1 MAVGTSPRQSAKRA
15 ASHSTDVHFIADL
28 ITPVSCLLVL
38 WGVLAAVLLSGAP
51 DRLHW
56 LGSAMRGH
64 RALVGSTVL
73 AGTGLIV
80 VLVAALLMNRFAR
93 RVERAAEG
101 RVAAAQR
108 GAYEQAA
115 AAEAAEA
122 ALRNGFRQIL
132 ASLGRRNQSL
142 LHRQLRII
150 DTLEQQAS
158 SPAALAELFTLDH
171 LTTRMRRH
179 AESLTVLSGAA
190 PGRSWSGPVP
200 IIDVMRAAA
209 AEVEDYT
216 RVTVISDAEEA
227 VAAVAVTD
235 MIHLLAELIENATLF
250 SPSSTRVEIRA
261 ERVANGFAVEVT
273 DRGLGIPADQLRELN
288 AQLAEPLDVG
298 LADADRLGLFVA
310 GRLAA
315 RHGVHVALGPSP
327 YLGTKAVVVLPDA
340 IVVSDPADPG
350 RLRRT
355 PAGRLHPAQPART
368 AGALADRS
376 GPAGTGRGRRR
387 RPGRGAGGQAG
398 PGRPARPAAA
408 GAARQPA
415 GRRRRPGGDAGR
427 RASPGTSRSRPPP
440 RTTRAAWRPR
450 CRAAGTGAGIRS
462 RPPPADRPGPP
473 DRRRPDRRRRT
484 DAGLTTPA
492 LTTPASTTL
501 PITRRHDGWDGR
513 WERARARPR
522 LAARRSGRPGT
533 GFPPGRDS
541 FPRRPAHRQLERS
554 DPRRRGSSV
563 GGRGGRAEPR
573 GGHRRPLRGRARTAD
588 DHRARARDP
597 VRHRGGRGQL
607 PGGALPGRRRRRR
620 RRLRDGHAGKTGPA
634 ASSGVAE
641 IPGHASSRPS
651 DHSARWRQMAR
662 AQLRPRGA
670 TVRSDRRSNRA
681 RGRRGPRPHRR
692 RGRHRAASGHRKPSA
707 RHPSTG
713 GFSPCAS
720 SRSRWPTSRR
730 TPRCRWAWCAC

>member
-15 ASHSTDVHFIADL
+15 PSHSTEVHFIADL

-38 WGVLAAVLLSGAP
+38 WGVLAGVVLSGAP

-64 RALVGSTVL
+64 RALIGSTVL

-93 RVERAAEG
+93 RVQREAEG
-101 RVAAAQR
+101 RVAASQRRAQ
-108 GAYEQAA
+108 EQAV
-115 AAEAAEA
+115 AAESAEA

-158 SPAALAELFTLDH
+158 SPGALAELFTLDH

-179 AESLTVLSGAA
+179 AESLTVLSGTA

-288 AQLAEPLDVG
+288 AQLSEPLDVG

-315 RHGVHVALGPSP
+315 RHGVHVSLAPSP
-327 YLGTKAVVVLPDA
+327 YLGIKAVVVLPEA
-340 IVVSDPADPG
+340 IVVSETADQGGYGDYVRGDSTLLNLRAPQVLALTDPVQQEPG
-350 RLRRT
+350 DSGGLGQAAAAAPAPAALHGLPQRVRPDSQPGNDGAGGAANPEAIPRQAPVEAPT
-355 PAGRLHPAQPART
+355 PDDARSLAASLQSSWHRSRGAQSPPLPT
-368 AGALADRS
+368 
-376 GPAGTGRGRRR
+376 RGRR
-387 RPGRGAGGQAG
+387 PDEGYED
-398 PGRPARPAAA
+398 
-408 GAARQPA
+408 
-415 GRRRRPGGDAGR
+415 DADNEE
-427 RASPGTSRSRPPP
+427 A
-440 RTTRAAWRPR
+440 
-450 CRAAGTGAGIRS
+450 
-462 RPPPADRPGPP
+462 
-473 DRRRPDRRRRT
+473 
-484 DAGLTTPA
+484 
-492 LTTPASTTL
+492 
-501 PITRRHDGWDGR
+501 
-513 WERARARPR
+513 
-522 LAARRSGRPGT
+522 
-533 GFPPGRDS
+533 
-541 FPRRPAHRQLERS
+541 
-554 DPRRRGSSV
+554 
-563 GGRGGRAEPR
+563 
-573 GGHRRPLRGRARTAD
+573 
-588 DHRARARDP
+588 
-597 VRHRGGRGQL
+597 
-607 PGGALPGRRRRRR
+607 
-620 RRLRDGHAGKTGPA
+620 
-634 ASSGVAE
+634 
-641 IPGHASSRPS
+641 
-651 DHSARWRQMAR
+651 
-662 AQLRPRGA
+662 
-670 TVRSDRRSNRA
+670 
-681 RGRRGPRPHRR
+681 
-692 RGRHRAASGHRKPSA
+692 
-707 RHPSTG
+707 
-713 GFSPCAS
+713 
-720 SRSRWPTSRR
+720 
-730 TPRCRWAWCAC
+730 

>member
-38 WGVLAAVLLSGAP
+38 WGVLAGVVLSGVP

-93 RVERAAEG
+93 RVQREAEG
-101 RVAAAQR
+101 RVAASQR

-158 SPAALAELFTLDH
+158 SPSALAELFTLDH

-315 RHGVHVALGPSP
+315 RHGVHVSLSPSP
-327 YLGTKAVVVLPDA
+327 YLGTKAMVVLPDA
-340 IVVSDPADPG
+340 IVVSETADQG
-350 RLRRT
+350 GLRRT
-355 PAGRLHPAQPART
+355 PARRLRPAQPARP
-368 AGALADRS
+368 AGALADRPDPARNRARPTRAARPRPRPPGRPGALHGLPQRVRPDS
-376 GPAGTGRGRRR
+376 QPRATTPTGPTSARGHPQA
-387 RPGRGAGGQAG
+387 RPGRSPHPRRRAQPGGLAAEQLAPE
-398 PGRPARPAAA
+398 PGRAAARPAAD
-408 GAARQPA
+408 RA
-415 GRRRRPGGDAGR
+415 GRRPDDGYEDDADNEE
-427 RASPGTSRSRPPP
+427 A
-440 RTTRAAWRPR
+440 
-450 CRAAGTGAGIRS
+450 
-462 RPPPADRPGPP
+462 
-473 DRRRPDRRRRT
+473 
-484 DAGLTTPA
+484 
-492 LTTPASTTL
+492 
-501 PITRRHDGWDGR
+501 
-513 WERARARPR
+513 
-522 LAARRSGRPGT
+522 
-533 GFPPGRDS
+533 
-541 FPRRPAHRQLERS
+541 
-554 DPRRRGSSV
+554 
-563 GGRGGRAEPR
+563 
-573 GGHRRPLRGRARTAD
+573 
-588 DHRARARDP
+588 
-597 VRHRGGRGQL
+597 
-607 PGGALPGRRRRRR
+607 
-620 RRLRDGHAGKTGPA
+620 
-634 ASSGVAE
+634 
-641 IPGHASSRPS
+641 
-651 DHSARWRQMAR
+651 
-662 AQLRPRGA
+662 
-670 TVRSDRRSNRA
+670 
-681 RGRRGPRPHRR
+681 
-692 RGRHRAASGHRKPSA
+692 
-707 RHPSTG
+707 
-713 GFSPCAS
+713 
-720 SRSRWPTSRR
+720 
-730 TPRCRWAWCAC
+730 

>member
-15 ASHSTDVHFIADL
+15 PSHSTEVHFIADL

-38 WGVLAAVLLSGAP
+38 WGVLAGVVLSGAP

-64 RALVGSTVL
+64 RALIGSTVL

-93 RVERAAEG
+93 RVQREAEG
-101 RVAAAQR
+101 RVAASQR
-108 GAYEQAA
+108 RAEEQAV
-115 AAEAAEA
+115 AAESAEA

-158 SPAALAELFTLDH
+158 SPSALAELFTLDH

-179 AESLTVLSGAA
+179 AESLTVLSGTA

-288 AQLAEPLDVG
+288 AQLSEPLDVG

-315 RHGVHVALGPSP
+315 RHGVHVSLAPSP
-327 YLGTKAVVVLPDA
+327 YLGIKAVVVLPEA
-340 IVVSDPADPG
+340 IVVSETADQGGYGDYVRGDSTLLNLRAPQVLALTDPVQQEPG
-350 RLRRT
+350 DSGGLGQAAAAAPAPAALHGLPQRVRPDSQPGNDGAGGAANPEAIPRQAPVEAPT
-355 PAGRLHPAQPART
+355 PDDARSLAASLQSSWHRSRGAQSPPLPT
-368 AGALADRS
+368 
-376 GPAGTGRGRRR
+376 RGRR
-387 RPGRGAGGQAG
+387 PDEGYED
-398 PGRPARPAAA
+398 
-408 GAARQPA
+408 
-415 GRRRRPGGDAGR
+415 DADNEE
-427 RASPGTSRSRPPP
+427 A
-440 RTTRAAWRPR
+440 
-450 CRAAGTGAGIRS
+450 
-462 RPPPADRPGPP
+462 
-473 DRRRPDRRRRT
+473 
-484 DAGLTTPA
+484 
-492 LTTPASTTL
+492 
-501 PITRRHDGWDGR
+501 
-513 WERARARPR
+513 
-522 LAARRSGRPGT
+522 
-533 GFPPGRDS
+533 
-541 FPRRPAHRQLERS
+541 
-554 DPRRRGSSV
+554 
-563 GGRGGRAEPR
+563 
-573 GGHRRPLRGRARTAD
+573 
-588 DHRARARDP
+588 
-597 VRHRGGRGQL
+597 
-607 PGGALPGRRRRRR
+607 
-620 RRLRDGHAGKTGPA
+620 
-634 ASSGVAE
+634 
-641 IPGHASSRPS
+641 
-651 DHSARWRQMAR
+651 
-662 AQLRPRGA
+662 
-670 TVRSDRRSNRA
+670 
-681 RGRRGPRPHRR
+681 
-692 RGRHRAASGHRKPSA
+692 
-707 RHPSTG
+707 
-713 GFSPCAS
+713 
-720 SRSRWPTSRR
+720 
-730 TPRCRWAWCAC
+730 

>member
-1 MAVGTSPRQSAKRA
+1 MAVGTSPRQSAERA

-28 ITPVSCLLVL
+28 ITPVSCLLVV
-38 WGVLAAVLLSGAP
+38 WGVLAGVVLSGVP
-51 DRLHW
+51 DRLNW

-80 VLVAALLMNRFAR
+80 VLIAALLMNRFAR
-93 RVERAAEG
+93 RVRLEAEG
-101 RVAAAQR
+101 RVAASQR
-108 GAYEQAA
+108 GAQEQAA

-179 AESLTVLSGAA
+179 AESLTVLSGAV

-315 RHGVHVALGPSP
+315 RHGVHVSLGPSP

-340 IVVSDPADPG
+340 IVVSETADQGGYGDYQRGDSAVLNLRAPQVLSLIDPV
-350 RLRRT
+350 
-355 PAGRLHPAQPART
+355 QPE
-368 AGALADRS
+368 
-376 GPAGTGRGRRR
+376 P
-387 RPGRGAGGQAG
+387 GAGEARDAGG
-398 PGRPARPAAA
+398 PGEAVAARPAPAA
-408 GAARQPA
+408 LHGLPQRVRPDSQPGNDGGGGAANPEGIARQAPVEA
-415 GRRRRPGGDAGR
+415 PTPDDARSLAASLQSSWHRSRG
-427 RASPGTSRSRPPP
+427 ASPALPTRS
-440 RTTRAAWRPR
+440 
-450 CRAAGTGAGIRS
+450 
-462 RPPPADRPGPP
+462 
-473 DRRRPDRRRRT
+473 RRPDEGYE
-484 DAGLTTPA
+484 D
-492 LTTPASTTL
+492 
-501 PITRRHDGWDGR
+501 D
-513 WERARARPR
+513 
-522 LAARRSGRPGT
+522 
-533 GFPPGRDS
+533 
-541 FPRRPAHRQLERS
+541 
-554 DPRRRGSSV
+554 DPENEE
-563 GGRGGRAEPR
+563 A
-573 GGHRRPLRGRARTAD
+573 
-588 DHRARARDP
+588 
-597 VRHRGGRGQL
+597 
-607 PGGALPGRRRRRR
+607 
-620 RRLRDGHAGKTGPA
+620 
-634 ASSGVAE
+634 
-641 IPGHASSRPS
+641 
-651 DHSARWRQMAR
+651 
-662 AQLRPRGA
+662 
-670 TVRSDRRSNRA
+670 
-681 RGRRGPRPHRR
+681 
-692 RGRHRAASGHRKPSA
+692 
-707 RHPSTG
+707 
-713 GFSPCAS
+713 
-720 SRSRWPTSRR
+720 
-730 TPRCRWAWCAC
+730 